1 MTRKLFMV
9 KTTVVIWMYISAILF
24 AQDYN
29 TPEQQ
34 NREALNSIEVI
45 NKILSATDTSSNAP
59 FEKTQPGLID
69 SICNLYKTVQD
80 YEDEK
85 VYNRF
90 RGNTEDLGNELRYY
104 HHSLGR
110 LNVSYV
116 TYKIFLFKISCEFRF
131 GYATLNGKEFDY
143 TPSREFIDSLIQ
155 QARFPLTIDYTKY
168 DKQPFGFS
176 YSVYFNSPKRQLLNY
191 KRDLILDL
199 VLNKSDEDL
208 RDEIENI
215 NDPANKLEYG
225 FACGVGGSSPEG
237 LKTFAKLVHLKKINI
252 IEQLLF
258 SANPV
263 TRLMAVDAIE
273 YYTGKNFYSP
283 PDKILKKIEEVK
295 NEQTIINTCWGCFFE
310 DLTMKEANVKAAEN
324 KKHLYDNFRF
334 LNNLK

>member
-1 MTRKLFMV
+1 MA
-9 KTTVVIWMYISAILF
+9 KTTVVFWMYISAILF
-24 AQDYN
+24 AQDYD

-34 NREALNSIEVI
+34 NRAALNSIEVI
-45 NKILSATDTSSNAP
+45 NKILSATDTSSYAP
-59 FEKTQPGLID
+59 FEKTQPGLVD

-116 TYKIFLFKISCEFRF
+116 TFKIFLLKISFDF
-131 GYATLNGKEFDY
+131 TFTYAHVNGGSFFHSPEK
-143 TPSREFIDSLIQ
+143 EFIDSLIDHSKIPVQ
-155 QARFPLTIDYTKY
+155 IFYTKY
-168 DKQPFGFS
+168 ENEPYGFG
-176 YSVYFNSPKRQLLNY
+176 YSFYFNSAKRQLLSY
-191 KRDLILDL
+191 KKDMVLDIDFNSADKDL
-199 VLNKSDEDL
+199 VNEVNSV
-208 RDEIENI
+208 
-215 NDPANKLEYG
+215 NDPANLLEYG
-225 FACGVGGSSPEG
+225 FSCGIGGSPPEG

-258 SANPV
+258 SVNPV

-273 YYTGKNFYSP
+273 YYTGNNLYFP
-283 PDKILKKIEEVK
+283 PENILKKMEEVK
-295 NEQTIINTCWGCFFE
+295 NEETIINTCWGCLFE
-310 DLTMKEANVKAAEN
+310 DLTMKEANVKAAED

-334 LNNLK
+334 FK